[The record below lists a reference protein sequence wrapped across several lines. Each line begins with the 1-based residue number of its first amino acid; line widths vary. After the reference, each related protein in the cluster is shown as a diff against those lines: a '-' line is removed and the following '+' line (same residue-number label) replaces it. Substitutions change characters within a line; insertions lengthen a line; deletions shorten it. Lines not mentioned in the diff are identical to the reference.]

1 MTHKPAQ
8 AWMKANP
15 DMTSIQADLRS
26 LFLVWQDRGVNEVT
40 ALLVLL
46 NVSAR
51 GLKLAA
57 TKSDIEGDRNE
68 LLESLLDQVRQQ
80 WNH

>member
-1 MTHKPAQ
+1 MTHKPAP
-8 AWMKANP
+8 AWLNATP
-15 DMTSIQADLRS
+15 DIPSIREDLKS
-26 LFLVWQDRGVNEVT
+26 LFLAWQDRGVNEVT

-57 TKSDIEGDRNE
+57 DKSSIKGGPGE

-80 WNH
+80 WHQ